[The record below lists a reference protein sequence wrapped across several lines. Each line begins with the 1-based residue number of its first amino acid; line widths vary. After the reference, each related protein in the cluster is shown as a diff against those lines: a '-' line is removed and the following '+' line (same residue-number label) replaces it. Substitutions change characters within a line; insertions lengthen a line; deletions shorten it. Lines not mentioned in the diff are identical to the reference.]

1 MKIARAILME
11 GIETADSRIRELNL
25 ERQKVEERMKLIDV
39 SIGEYKARKTD
50 LNKAVSAIA
59 TVKNGK

>member
-25 ERQKVEERMKLIDV
+25 ERQKIEEKMKLIDV

>member
-25 ERQKVEERMKLIDV
+25 ERRKVEERMKLIDV
-39 SIGEYKARKTD
+39 SIGEHESRKAD
-50 LNKAVSAIA
+50 LTKAVSAIA
-59 TVKNGK
+59 TVKNRK